1 MIYYG
6 MGRYGGDLALCTMA
20 DTYLRITAG
29 MHKHS
34 SELEW
39 GCDWCDFC
47 HTGEEVSA

>member
-6 MGRYGGDLALCTMA
+6 RGRDGGDLHLCTMA
-20 DTYLRITAG
+20 DTYLKLTVGRY
-29 MHKHS
+29 KRP

-47 HTGEEVSA
+47 KKEE